1 MTFRTI
7 VALLAFVAIAAC
19 GGAATE
25 AEVEES
31 ELIAHGNIAADVALN
46 VTEWRG

>member
-7 VALLAFVAIAAC
+7 VALLAVVAIAAC

-25 AEVEES
+25 EEVEGRGDDRRVRAS
-31 ELIAHGNIAADVALN
+31 LQHGS
-46 VTEWRG
+46 RFHGG